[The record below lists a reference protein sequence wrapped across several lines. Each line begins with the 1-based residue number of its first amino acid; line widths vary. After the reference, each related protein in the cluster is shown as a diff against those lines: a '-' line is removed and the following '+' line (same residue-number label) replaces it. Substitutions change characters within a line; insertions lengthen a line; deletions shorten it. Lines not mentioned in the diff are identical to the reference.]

1 MPPYRILS
9 CQSPCIHRIR
19 GTLSW
24 GLDHQELR
32 PAEDP
37 NGFDLF
43 LNRGRIPVK
52 TWENRILGLV
62 CYFVG
67 LGGFCLPCYKTGVF
81 RASGGLFARL
91 HVFGGAR
98 GPLRVCV
105 FVCMHEHHLFGRRLK
120 REPRN
125 PCQRNRGLP
134 FVTVT
139 DGPGPSC
146 LVPPLLP

>member
-9 CQSPCIHRIR
+9 CPKSMHSSYPWNAFM
-19 GTLSW
+19 GV
-24 GLDHQELR
+24 DHQRVAPSGGPGTGLT
-32 PAEDP
+32 
-37 NGFDLF
+37 F
-43 LNRGRIPVK
+43 LNRGRVPVK

-62 CYFVG
+62 CYIVG
-67 LGGFCLPCYKTGVF
+67 CGFCLPCYKTGVF

-91 HVFGGAR
+91 HVFGVAA
-98 GPLRVCV
+98 GPLRMCV
-105 FVCMHEHHLFGRRLK
+105 IVCMHEHHLLSERFE

-134 FVTVT
+134 FVTVS